1 MKDVMD
7 WTRDRFHSYAFFA
20 SLLVEE
26 PTLEKW
32 LTIQKLSSSLSGELL
47 EDKNGIRI
55 PEEAQATMERLRQDY
70 YDCFFV
76 PMSGKYVPPYES
88 ALRCFKQK
96 PKPSFGKINT
106 SLTAQ
111 IKQQYELT
119 GFDPYRLELFS
130 PLKNI
135 PLADHVG
142 FELAYMAYLC
152 QQEHEARKE
161 AREGNAERWLEIQKE
176 FMAEHLLMWIPSL
189 AEALR
194 TLENG
199 FYSQAIKTLEI
210 WLHEDDQDV
219 KNYFSRGG
227 ICVEC

>member
-1 MKDVMD
+1 MYDVMN

-32 LTIQKLSSSLSGELL
+32 LTIQKLSNSGEVP
-47 EDKNGIRI
+47 EDKEGTKV
-55 PEEAQATMERLRQDY
+55 PEEAQVTLERLRQDY

-88 ALRCFKQK
+88 ALRGYQQK

-106 SLTAQ
+106 SLTVQ
-111 IKQQYELT
+111 IKQHYELT
-119 GFDPYRLELFS
+119 GFDPYRLEMFS

-142 FELAYMAYLC
+142 FELAYMTYLC
-152 QQEHEARKE
+152 RQEHEARKE
-161 AREGNAERWLEIQKE
+161 ARQDRAERWLEIQKE
-176 FMAEHLLMWIPSL
+176 FMGDHLLRWIPGMT
-189 AEALR
+189 AALG
-194 TLENG
+194 TLEKG
-199 FYSQAIKTLEI
+199 FYAQAIKTLEI
-210 WLHEDDQDV
+210 WLCDDDQDM

-227 ICVEC
+227 VCVEC